1 MGARTRVPWRVSR
14 RTTRRLAAV
23 WFADIVDFTR
33 LSSGDETAA
42 LRLVEILQSGARRQ
56 TEAFSGHIVKF
67 MGDGVLAEFG
77 STEAAVRSALALQRE
92 FESRAAKL
100 GTEAKLRVGVH
111 VGDLVSTPDGDI
123 YGDGVNT
130 ASRLQN
136 AAEPGEVLVSEDVW
150 RQLRRRA
157 AFSFC
162 SHGERELAGASEA
175 VQVYGVTAGDE
186 EAPADGLS
194 PSFGELPDA
203 AEDSRGRR
211 RIAAYLAGA
220 LVIVAVL
227 ASAFL
232 LSGRV
237 GAGGDDPLT
246 GSAGDMRPSVAVLP
260 FRNLI
265 DNPANEYFSDGITED
280 VLANLAKIAGLRVI
294 SRTSAENY
302 RDSGK
307 SLREMGRELGVGAVL
322 DGSVRRAEDRVRI
335 TAQLVDAR
343 TEERLWVQSYD
354 REMTDIFAI
363 QSDIARQIAAA
374 LRAELTPEERERIAR
389 TPTGS
394 LTAYDLY
401 LKGREH
407 LNNYRTQQDNEAA
420 IGLFQQALR
429 LDPQFPLAYAGLGR
443 AYTVRSRYGEP
454 RWLDSAVVASQK
466 AVELGPD
473 LSEGYTALAKA
484 YAIHGKFRT
493 ARDLLERALKRNP
506 NDAEA
511 YDAIAQIDKQLGRYD
526 AALQSEKRAVR
537 LDPTRALYSASVGEL
552 YGEMGDLTKAEEWI
566 RQALALDPAE
576 PWGNALLVYLEVLK
590 GDYGKVERQI
600 PDMLAAAPR
609 DVWMRQQAGWYEL
622 LRGNPADALR
632 YYEEA
637 AALAPAGDLEPLEA
651 AFAYLQTGDDKKGR
665 QLLEKHEQQYL
676 DNIKSGYEGPEPYY
690 QLARIAA
697 IRNQPKNALER
708 LGKAYREGDRRYQL
722 LQLDPL
728 LAPLRREP
736 AFGRITE
743 EMRRATR
750 NMRARVESGA
760 TQL

>member
-1 MGARTRVPWRVSR
+1 MTR

-23 WFADIVDFTR
+23 WFADIVGFTR

-100 GTEAKLRVGVH
+100 GTEVKLRVGVH

-130 ASRLQN
+130 ASRLQD

-175 VQVYGVTAGDE
+175 VQVFGVTPGDE
-186 EAPADGLS
+186 EASADGLS
-194 PSFGELPDA
+194 PSFGELPYA
-203 AEDSRGRR
+203 AENSRGRR
-211 RIAAYLAGA
+211 RIAAYLGGA
-220 LVIVAVL
+220 LVIVAAL

-232 LSGRV
+232 LSDRL
-237 GAGGDDPLT
+237 GAGGDDPPT
-246 GSAGDMRPSVAVLP
+246 ASAGDTRPSVAVLP
-260 FRNLI
+260 FRNLSN
-265 DNPANEYFSDGITED
+265 DSANEYFSDGITED
-280 VLANLAKIAGLRVI
+280 IRTNLAKVGGLRVI
-294 SRTSAENY
+294 SRGSSAGY
-302 RDSGK
+302 GDGSKTMRDVAS
-307 SLREMGRELGVGAVL
+307 ELGVGSVL
-322 DGSVRRAEDRVRI
+322 EGSVRKAGDRVRI
-335 TAQLVDAR
+335 TARLVDPG
-343 TEERLWVQSYD
+343 TEEPLWAESYD
-354 REMTDIFAI
+354 RQMTDVFAI
-363 QSDIARQIAAA
+363 QTDIAQRIAGA
-374 LRAELTPEERERIAR
+374 LRARLTPEERKRIAR

-394 LTAYDLY
+394 LSAYDLY

-443 AYTVRSRYGEP
+443 AYTVRSHYDEP

-466 AVELGPD
+466 AVQLGPD
-473 LSEGYTALAKA
+473 LSEGYTALAKT
-484 YAIHGKFRT
+484 YAIHGKFRA
-493 ARDLLERALKRNP
+493 ARNLLERALKRNP

-526 AALQSEKRAVR
+526 AAVQFEKRAVR

-552 YGEMGDLTKAEEWI
+552 YGALGDLTKAEEWI
-566 RQALALDPAE
+566 RQALALDPAD

-590 GDYGKVERQI
+590 GDYGKVEQQV
-600 PDMLAAAPR
+600 PDMLTSAPR
-609 DVWMRQQAGWYEL
+609 DLWMRQQAGWYEL
-622 LRGNPADALR
+622 LRGDPADAR
-632 YYEEA
+632 KYYEEA

-651 AFAYLQTGDDKKGR
+651 AFAYLQTGDEKKGR

-676 DNIKSGYEGPEPYY
+676 GEIKSGYEGPEPYY

-697 IRNQPKNALER
+697 IRNQPRNALEL
-708 LGKAYREGDRRYQL
+708 LGKAYQEGERRYLL
-722 LQLDPL
+722 LQVDPL

-736 AFGRITE
+736 ALGRIVE
-743 EMRRATR
+743 EMRRGMR
-750 NMRARVESGA
+750 SMRARVESGT
-760 TQL
+760 TQQ